1 MLTHVK
7 NYRSA
12 NLLVC
17 NQFISDPYP
26 WREQDWVELG
36 VKGSF
41 RAKQDRKRVAEDQSV
56 KPLGSLMPGGQRPSG
71 LGAKSTKSTKSTPS
85 PK

>member
-17 NQFISDPYP
+17 NQFISDPFPQKKTGLDRVGEVRGKVSRQSRTGKEWLKTRVSSP
-26 WREQDWVELG
+26 W
-36 VKGSF
+36 
-41 RAKQDRKRVAEDQSV
+41 AA
-56 KPLGSLMPGGQRPSG
+56 
-71 LGAKSTKSTKSTPS
+71 
-85 PK
+85 